1 MEIGPPLT
9 LAELAALVGGRL
21 QGDPDRIIRRA
32 AGLDKPDPEGAA
44 FALNGER
51 LKHVQPGDFGVI
63 LAPPDHGHAGAVIEV
78 SRPRLAFCDVLAHF
92 HEPAVTEPGIH
103 PLASVDPTAHVAAS
117 ARVGPGAFVGPG
129 AEIGADCQIHP
140 GAYVGQKA
148 KIGARTRLM
157 PNAVLHHGCETG
169 EDCILHAGAVVGA
182 DGFGFEW
189 DGSGHRRLPHVGRVV
204 LGSQVE
210 VGACAC
216 VDRALIGETRVGDG
230 TKIDNLVQVGH
241 NARLGRHV
249 ILAGL
254 VGLGGS
260 VEIGDGAV
268 LGGQTGVGDH
278 LTIAPGARL
287 GGQTAVRSSI
297 TEPGVYAGAPAM
309 PYGEAM
315 RVLAATPRLPEMA
328 RRLRSLERE
337 LQELKDALATQ
348 DPQG

>member
-9 LAELAALVGGRL
+9 LAELAGRVGGRL
-21 QGDPDRIIRRA
+21 QGDPSRVVRRA
-32 AGLDKPDPEGAA
+32 ASLDKPDAEGAA
-44 FALNGER
+44 FAMSGER

-63 LAPPDHGHAGAVIEV
+63 LAPAGHAFAGDVIEV
-78 SRPRLAFCDVLAHF
+78 ERPRLAFCEVLAHF
-92 HEPAVTEPGIH
+92 HEPAVAEPGVH
-103 PLASVDPTAHVAAS
+103 PLAFVHPTASVDPTA
-117 ARVGPGAFVGPG
+117 RIGPSAFVGPE

-148 KIGARTRLM
+148 KVGARTRMM

-189 DGSGHRRLPHVGRVV
+189 DGTGHRRLPHVGRVV
-204 LGSQVE
+204 LGSRVE

-230 TKIDNLVQVGH
+230 SKIDNLVQVGH
-241 NARLGRHV
+241 NSRLGRHV
-249 ILAGL
+249 VLAGQ

-297 TEPGVYAGAPAM
+297 QEPGVYAGAPAM
-309 PYGEAM
+309 PYREAM
-315 RVLAATPRLPEMA
+315 RVLAITPRLPEMA
-328 RRLRSLERE
+328 RRLRSLEQE
-337 LQELKDALATQ
+337 LKELKDALAAQ
-348 DPQG
+348 DPEG